1 MSIQQPFREDEF
13 ISIRRE
19 FIMKVDGGRPILY
32 PIDFDSTP
40 IHYLSPEEGLALSLL
55 RGDRTFGETQRFF
68 RRLFPACGEQ
78 VFPGLIEEADEMV
91 RAQPTPSGIGRQGI
105 LLRSDKPVHDGQVF
119 DPREFVV
126 SPAEFA
132 ERAADPKRRLRLDT
146 PIHIFTIFTHR
157 CFTRCVYCY
166 AEREPVK
173 EMPLARW
180 REIIGEME
188 RLGIVLSSPDNGDT
202 FARPDGIDFLESL
215 LEHNMHFLL
224 STKGH
229 LSRETVARLM
239 AAGFNKP
246 VRGVIQRPVQLSVDT
261 ADDALAGRI
270 LNVANPRIDLM
281 METVENFLAFGIMP
295 KVKAVITGLNYDQ
308 PKGIVDRF
316 YPTGAR
322 RFHFV
327 RYRRSFHRHTDDL
340 FVNPEHL
347 PVLKRQFAEIRERYP
362 DVVVTEN
369 LTEGE
374 GIRPE
379 QAAQA
384 QKQLWNQRSGCGGG
398 WSALG
403 ISADGKAFLCEQINI
418 RDPFVVGDAR
428 TQSIE
433 EIWNSKKMLDFIYPE
448 RAQFEG
454 TTCHTCADFEECMWK
469 SGRCYRDAFFS
480 YGTPYFPPPMCPSN
494 TRPGLRLA

>member
-1 MSIQQPFREDEF
+1 MSLQKPIREEEYV
-13 ISIRRE
+13 SIRRE
-19 FIMKVDGGRPILY
+19 FVMKVDGARPIVY

-40 IHYLSPEEGLALSLL
+40 IHFLTPEQGLALSLL
-55 RGDRTFGETQRFF
+55 RGDRN
-68 RRLFPACGEQ
+68 CGEAKRIFSAL
-78 VFPGLIEEADEMV
+78 FPGLGGQVFAELVEQADEMV
-91 RAQPTPSGIGRQGI
+91 RSQPTPSGIGREGL
-105 LLRSDKPVHDGQVF
+105 LLRSDEPICDGQAF

-126 SPAEFA
+126 STAEYA
-132 ERAADPKRRLRLDT
+132 ARAADTKRKLRLDT

-157 CFTRCVYCY
+157 CFTRCLYCY

-173 EMPLARW
+173 EMPLSRW
-180 REIIGEME
+180 REIVEEME

-202 FARPDGIDFLESL
+202 FARPDGIEFLECL
-215 LEHNMHFLL
+215 LEHKMHFLL

-229 LSRETVARLM
+229 LIRETVARLV
-239 AAGFNKP
+239 AAGFKKP
-246 VRGVIQRPVQLSVDT
+246 VRGVIDRPVQLSVDA
-261 ADDALAGRI
+261 ADEAVARRL

-281 METVENFLAFGIMP
+281 LDTVENFLAFDIMP
-295 KVKAVITGLNYDQ
+295 KIKAVITGLNVDQ
-308 PKGIVDRF
+308 PKPIVDRF
-316 YPTGAR
+316 YPRGAR

-327 RYRRSFHRHTDDL
+327 RYRRTFHRHTDDL
-340 FVNPEHL
+340 FVNPEDM

-362 DVVVTEN
+362 DAVVSEN
-369 LTEGE
+369 LTEGD
-374 GIRPE
+374 GITPE
-379 QAAQA
+379 QAPQL
-384 QKQLWNQRSGCGGG
+384 QKQLWDRRSGCGGG

-433 EIWNSKKMLDFIYPE
+433 EIWNSEKMLKFIYPE
-448 RAQFEG
+448 RARFEG
-454 TTCHTCADFEECMWK
+454 TICEACGEFEDCMWK

-480 YGTPYFPPPMCPSN
+480 YGTPYFPPPMCPQN

>member
-105 LLRSDKPVHDGQVF
+105 LLRSDEPVYDGQVF

-246 VRGVIQRPVQLSVDT
+246 VRGRHSASSATECRHGRRRLGRAHFERGQSAHRPDDGDGREFPCFRHHAEGQGRDHRLELRPAEGDCRPLLPDWST
-261 ADDALAGRI
+261 AFPLRAPIAAASIATRTI
-270 LNVANPRIDLM
+270 
-281 METVENFLAFGIMP
+281 F
-295 KVKAVITGLNYDQ
+295 
-308 PKGIVDRF
+308 
-316 YPTGAR
+316 
-322 RFHFV
+322 
-327 RYRRSFHRHTDDL
+327 S
-340 FVNPEHL
+340 
-347 PVLKRQFAEIRERYP
+347 
-362 DVVVTEN
+362 
-369 LTEGE
+369 LT
-374 GIRPE
+374 R
-379 QAAQA
+379 
-384 QKQLWNQRSGCGGG
+384 N
-398 WSALG
+398 
-403 ISADGKAFLCEQINI
+403 IS
-418 RDPFVVGDAR
+418 
-428 TQSIE
+428 
-433 EIWNSKKMLDFIYPE
+433 
-448 RAQFEG
+448 
-454 TTCHTCADFEECMWK
+454 
-469 SGRCYRDAFFS
+469 RC
-480 YGTPYFPPPMCPSN
+480 
-494 TRPGLRLA
+494 